1 VASEYRLKRGPV
13 VGLLLIVGVVGALL
27 VARSSVRPQVDVYG
41 AVTVPAAYD
50 GTTYA
55 FDSLVC
61 VHASSVG
68 ATVDDVSAAGGTAV
82 GLRPAG
88 RPVTVAFPV
97 AADAVTPLE
106 GTRIAAGDQTCT
118 RLLVTARGRGD
129 QRAGR
134 VRLHF
139 TYGPFGLLRRSQ
151 TVTPPVTLQ
160 VTGTG
165 TDPRTT
171 A

>member
-1 VASEYRLKRGPV
+1 MASQYRLKRGPII
-13 VGLLLIVGVVGALL
+13 GLLLLIGVVGALL
-27 VARSSVRPQVDVYG
+27 VARGSVRPQVDVYSP
-41 AVTVPAAYD
+41 VTVPAAYA
-50 GTTYA
+50 GTTYG

-61 VHASSVG
+61 VHASSIG
-68 ATVDDVSAAGGTAV
+68 ATLDEVRSSGSTRL

-97 AADAVTPLE
+97 EPTALTSAE
-106 GTRIAAGDQTCT
+106 GLKIAAGDQQCT
-118 RLLVTARGRGD
+118 RLTVTAQGSGD
-129 QRAGR
+129 QRPEP

-151 TVTPPVTLQ
+151 TVTPPVVLQ

>member
-1 VASEYRLKRGPV
+1 MASEYRLKRGPV
-13 VGLLLIVGVVGALL
+13 VGLLLVVGVVGALL
-27 VARSSVRPQVDVYG
+27 VARSSVRPQVDVYSP
-41 AVTVPAAYD
+41 VTVPAAYT
-50 GTTYA
+50 GTAYG
-55 FDSLVC
+55 FDALVC

-68 ATVDDVSAAGGTAV
+68 ATLSSVSSRGSTRL

-97 AADAVTPLE
+97 DGGALVPAE
-106 GTRIAAGDQTCT
+106 GLHIAAGDQQCT
-118 RLLVTARGRGD
+118 RLVVTARGPGD
-129 QRAGR
+129 QRADP
-134 VRLHF
+134 VELHF

-151 TVTPPVTLQ
+151 TVTPPVVLQ